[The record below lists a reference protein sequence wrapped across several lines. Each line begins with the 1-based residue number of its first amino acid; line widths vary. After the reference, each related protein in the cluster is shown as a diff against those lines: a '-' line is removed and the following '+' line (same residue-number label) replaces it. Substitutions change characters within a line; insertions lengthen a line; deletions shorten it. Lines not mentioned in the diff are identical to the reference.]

1 MSISPDLVQQIEGM
15 FTTFYKKQL
24 SLLAEAI
31 LDDPKNESLRQA
43 TKKDVVVALTCLP
56 DNTYQF
62 CTDGYVGDCVYQDN
76 IIEAAQEALE
86 YIYVDSVVPNYHYV
100 IKPMLQATTIVT

>member
-1 MSISPDLVQQIEGM
+1 MSITPALVQQLEDL

-43 TKKDVVVALTCLP
+43 TKKDVVVTLTCLT
-56 DNTYQF
+56 DSTYQF
-62 CTDGYVGDCVYQDN
+62 STDGYVGDCVYRDN

-86 YIYVDSVVPNYHYV
+86 YVYAESVVPNYQYV
-100 IKPMLQATTIVT
+100 VKPVLQAATIVT